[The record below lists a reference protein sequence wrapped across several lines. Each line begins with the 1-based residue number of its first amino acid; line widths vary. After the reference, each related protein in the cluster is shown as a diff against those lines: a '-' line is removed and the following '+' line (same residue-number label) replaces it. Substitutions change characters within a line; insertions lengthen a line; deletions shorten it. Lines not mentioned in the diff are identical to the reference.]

1 MKKKKVRVVD
11 LVEQL
16 FTKLPKEQFGV
27 YELVDV
33 EFVKEGKHRYLRV
46 YIDKE
51 DGVTIDDCGTVSQA
65 LNARLEQYDPIEEA
79 YILEVSSPGIERPLK
94 TEQHFNRFAG
104 QLVQLKL
111 YQIINGSKV
120 IEGTLKGYHDG
131 DVLIQADNTDITIS
145 IPRDK
150 IAAAKL
156 LFRF

>member
-1 MKKKKVRVVD
+1 MKKKKIRVVD

-16 FTKLPKEQFGV
+16 FAKLPKEQFGT

-51 DGVTIDDCGTVSQA
+51 GGVTIDDCGTVSQA
-65 LNARLEQYDPIEEA
+65 LNARIEQYDPIEEA

-94 TEQHFNRFAG
+94 TEAHFNRFAG
-104 QLVQLKL
+104 KLIQLKL
-111 YQIINGSKV
+111 YQTINGSKV
-120 IEGTLKGYHDG
+120 IEGTLKGYRDG
-131 DVLIQADNTDITIS
+131 EVLIEADNTDITIS